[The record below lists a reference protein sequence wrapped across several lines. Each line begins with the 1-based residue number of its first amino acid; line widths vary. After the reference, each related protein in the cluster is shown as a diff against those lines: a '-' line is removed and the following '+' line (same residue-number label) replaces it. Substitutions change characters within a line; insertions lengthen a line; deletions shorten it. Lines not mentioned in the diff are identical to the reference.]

1 MRCPLSVSPVYAKF
15 APTLRCRQ
23 HCAAVLF
30 LHRVR
35 IVSVRHGITRRMR
48 AVIPMVNRIPFRRA
62 MGIVFEAASIAN
74 AVVVD
79 LAAIGEPFGYMDV
92 VRAAFRACMHIHVRH
107 DDPLLSV
114 RLRLLIVT
122 MSRNLNR
129 GGCTGKLS
137 HLTTQKPL
145 TCAHACIRPHP
156 PSTYP
161 FVHRRESRKRKC
173 KRCQMAR
180 FKCERARFSQESAS
194 ALSTLRPF
202 DLSALRPYSQRSFR
216 SDSFNLIQL
225 TISSPVT

>member
-74 AVVVD
+74 AVVID

-156 PSTYP
+156 TSTYP
-161 FVHRRESRKRKC
+161 FVHRRESRKRK
-173 KRCQMAR
+173 RTR
-180 FKCERARFSQESAS
+180 LPQESAS

>member
-74 AVVVD
+74 AVVID

-156 PSTYP
+156 TSTYP
-161 FVHRRESRKRKC
+161 FVHRKPSC
-173 KRCQMAR
+173 
-180 FKCERARFSQESAS
+180 KCERARFSQESAS

-202 DLSALRPYSQRSFR
+202 GFSTLRPYSQRSFR
-216 SDSFNLIQL
+216 SDSFNLTQL